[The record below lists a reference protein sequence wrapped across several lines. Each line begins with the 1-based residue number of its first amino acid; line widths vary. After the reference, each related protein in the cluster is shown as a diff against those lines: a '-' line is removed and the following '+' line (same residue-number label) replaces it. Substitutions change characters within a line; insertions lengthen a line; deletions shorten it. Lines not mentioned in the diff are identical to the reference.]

1 MAVTV
6 SDTDRHVNTLA
17 YLDTEW
23 YCAAMEPIEHRR
35 LTRDEQR
42 AQTRARLLEAAATV
56 FNRLGYAGASLE
68 AVAEAAG
75 YTKGAVYS
83 NFASKAELF
92 VALARQHS
100 LETGGPEVAE
110 QLRSMPV
117 EAFVDSLGGLVRS
130 QAARD
135 RAWDVLTIEF
145 WLAAMR
151 DPALRPVV
159 DQAYE
164 QMRCEYGPIIHE
176 RLVERGIAPAFT
188 GRELGALVSA
198 IGSGLLMQYYLDP
211 DAVDPDL
218 LPRALRVLL
227 GLPATEG
234 AAGAPEAAAGQGS
247 RSAGQGPGAGAAA
260 PLSPSAPARP

>member
-6 SDTDRHVNTLA
+6 ADAGRYVNTLA
-17 YLDTEW
+17 YRDTAW
-23 YCAAMEPIEHRR
+23 YCRAMEPTEHRR

-42 AQTRARLLEAAATV
+42 AQTRARLLEAAAAV

-68 AVAEAAG
+68 SVAEAAG

-92 VALARQHS
+92 SALAHQHS
-100 LETGGPEVAE
+100 LEAGGTAVAE
-110 QLRSMPV
+110 QLRTMPI
-117 EAFVDSLGGLVRS
+117 EAFVDALGDLLRS

-135 RAWDVLTIEF
+135 EAWDVLTIEF

-164 QMRCEYGPIIHE
+164 QMRCEYGPILHA
-176 RLVERGIAPAFT
+176 RLEERGITPAFT
-188 GRELGALVSA
+188 GGELGALVSA
-198 IGSGLLMQYYLDP
+198 IGSGLLMQYYLRP

-227 GLPATEG
+227 GLAAPDETARPDAP
-234 AAGAPEAAAGQGS
+234 AAGSG
-247 RSAGQGPGAGAAA
+247 GASTG
-260 PLSPSAPARP
+260 